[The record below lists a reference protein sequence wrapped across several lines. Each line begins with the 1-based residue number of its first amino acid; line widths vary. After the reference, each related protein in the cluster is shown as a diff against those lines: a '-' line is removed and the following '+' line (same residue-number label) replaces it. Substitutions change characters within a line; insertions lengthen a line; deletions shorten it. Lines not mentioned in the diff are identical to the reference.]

1 MAIQELSF
9 SDPQM
14 AQELRQNEYQV
25 STGVA
30 DLQLEAQRLVED
42 DNLFRPYLK
51 RRFANQADKAAGA
64 VAGRGF
70 HGSNS
75 GIMRDTMS
83 DLAED
88 QAYAAGQY
96 ERQSSRR
103 LTDIERAIANL
114 TGQGIMGG
122 AESVRGGGGRLADE
136 LVRMF

>member
-1 MAIQELSF
+1 MAIEELSF

-25 STGVA
+25 STGIA
-30 DLQLEAQRLVED
+30 DLELEAQRLIED

-51 RRFANQADKAAGA
+51 RRFGQQADRAAGG
-64 VAGRGF
+64 VASRGF
-70 HGSNS
+70 HGTHS
-75 GIMRDTMS
+75 GIMKDTMKE
-83 DLAED
+83 LAAD
-88 QAYAAGQY
+88 QSYAAGQY

-114 TGQGIMGG
+114 SGQGIIGG